1 MSGPHDDLRD
11 RLADIAEELAERAI
25 GVLRDTLESGGSK
38 RPAEER
44 RLTRARSAVEKA
56 IHLLDEPRSPDD

>member
-11 RLADIAEELAERAI
+11 RLTDIAEELADRAI

-44 RLTRARSAVEKA
+44 RLTRARTAVEKA
-56 IHLLDEPRSPDD
+56 IHLLDEVPATDD